1 MLLILPIRTNIR
13 PWRTPYANYALIIA
27 NVIIFLMTYSPHYS
41 WVAGTRVLEPL
52 RPAIEQ
58 FMLIPKY
65 LRIWQLVTYAF
76 LHGSIIHIIGN
87 MFFLYLFGNN
97 VNDKL
102 GHLGYLGLY
111 LAGAVFSGIGHT
123 VFHLSSPIPTLG
135 ASGAVAAVTG
145 AYLALFPQTLI
156 TVLYWLFF
164 FIGTTEIP
172 ALYFIG
178 FKLIFWDN
186 MLERRM
192 PNVAYD
198 AHLSGYAFGI
208 SAVLVML
215 ATGLITSSS
224 FDLWAMIKRWNR
236 RRQYRDA
243 VSTGYDPFSGQTM
256 TRQIKVKEVKKTA
269 AEKQLE
275 EKTRELRNEIA
286 SRIAQRNL
294 PAAAKVYLELIDLD
308 SEQILPRQYLLDIAN
323 QLAGDNKPAQAARA
337 YEQFLT
343 HYSNYEYVEQ
353 VELMLGI
360 LYSRYLQKPD
370 LAAKHLQAAAKKLS
384 DPGQLKMCND
394 ELTKLQN

>member
-1 MLLILPIRTNIR
+1 MLVPNDWHLQQ
-13 PWRTPYANYALIIA
+13 
-27 NVIIFLMTYSPHYS
+27 FLS
-41 WVAGTRVLEPL
+41 
-52 RPAIEQ
+52 
-58 FMLIPKY
+58 
-65 LRIWQLVTYAF
+65 YAF
-76 LHGSIIHIIGN
+76 LHGGIWHVIGN
-87 MFFLYLFGNN
+87 MFFLYVFGNN

-102 GHLGYLGLY
+102 GHLGYLALY

-145 AYLALFPQTLI
+145 AYLALFPQTLL

-164 FIGTTEIP
+164 FIGTVEIP

-186 MLERRM
+186 MYLRHI

-208 SAVLVML
+208 LAILVML

-224 FDLWAMIKRWNR
+224 FDLLAMIKRWNR
-236 RRQYRDA
+236 RRQYRDS
-243 VSTGYDPFSGQTM
+243 VSSGYDPFSDQTM
-256 TRQIKVKEVKKTA
+256 TKQIKVKEVKKTA
-269 AEKQLE
+269 AEKQQAE
-275 EKTRELRNEIA
+275 IITRLRNEIA
-286 SRIAQRNL
+286 RRIAQRNL
-294 PAAAKVYLELIDLD
+294 PAAAELYLELINLD
-308 SEQILPRQYLLDIAN
+308 SEQLLPRQYLLDIAN
-323 QLAGDNKPAQAARA
+323 QLASDNKPAQAAQA
-337 YEQFLT
+337 YEQLLT

-384 DPGQLKMCND
+384 DPGQLKMCQD
-394 ELTKLQN
+394 ELAKLQG